1 MDAQL
6 TRPITMVNEDG
17 ELFVSLGQVGKCDA
31 DPKVAAAF
39 QKLNE
44 SGTAPNWNTFSSL
57 WRERLTARFRD
68 TFMVEPGFESLKSAH
83 YSEYQVQGTNRE

>member
-44 SGTAPNWNTFSSL
+44 SGAAPNWNTFSSL

-68 TFMVEPGFESLKSAH
+68 TFMVEYSALP
-83 YSEYQVQGTNRE
+83 SACAPAASAASSGL